1 MLKQAIACAGGL
13 MTVITTARPINARR
27 LFWIGVLALFTAAFT
42 ISLRGAVSGELK
54 AAFLDP
60 LSLSGSGALIGGV
73 LGAGFT
79 GFALTLFL
87 TSPFL
92 DYIGMRRMALCSAA
106 CFVSGTL
113 ALIFT
118 APIAAAFG
126 GGMAVYWVMFGAV
139 LVTGVGWGCVESFTN
154 PMTAALYPDDRT
166 HRLNVLHAWW
176 PAGLAVGG
184 LAGVLVGHLHFS
196 WQIVLALTPVPAL
209 IYGYLA
215 LGESFPCTEAKTMKV
230 PFKDMLLEV
239 FRRPGFFIWF
249 IAMFLTAASELA
261 PGQWV
266 QIALTKVVGMQGIL
280 LLVYISFIMFV
291 FRHFAGPIEAR
302 LTATGLLWVSSLLA
316 MIGLYLLSIAHSP
329 VSALV
334 AATFWGVGVCFMWP
348 TMLAQASKRYPRGGA
363 WSIGLIGA
371 AGALSIQ
378 FVLPAIGT
386 IYDTAKL
393 QAAGGEAA
401 FAALPADSADMAR
414 VLAFAAQQ
422 SFRTLALFP
431 AVLLI
436 VFGGLWLID
445 RRRGSNK

>member
-1 MLKQAIACAGGL
+1 MTDGAIR
-13 MTVITTARPINARR
+13 RPVNARR

-42 ISLRGAVSGELK
+42 ISLRGAVSGDLK
-54 AAFLDP
+54 AVFLDP
-60 LSLSGSGALIGGV
+60 ISLSSSGAMIGGV

-92 DYIGMRRMALCSAA
+92 DHIGMGRMAIGSAV
-106 CFVSGTL
+106 CFISGTL

-118 APIAAAFG
+118 GPIAALLG
-126 GGMAVYWVMFGAV
+126 GGMAVYWVMFFSV
-139 LVTGVGWGCVESFTN
+139 LLTGIGWGCVESFTN
-154 PMTAALYPDDRT
+154 PMTAALYPNDRT

-184 LAGVLVGHLHFS
+184 LAGVLVGKLHLS
-196 WQIVLALTPVPAL
+196 WQIVLALTPIPAL

-215 LGESFPCTEAKTMKV
+215 VGESFPSTEAKTMNV

-239 FRRPGFFIWF
+239 FRRPSFFIWF
-249 IAMFLTAASELA
+249 GAMFLTAASELA

-291 FRHFAGPIEAR
+291 FRHFAGPIESR
-302 LTATGLLWVSSLLA
+302 LTATGLLWVSSFLA
-316 MIGLYLLSIAHSP
+316 MVGLYLLSIANSP
-329 VSALV
+329 VSALI
-334 AATFWGVGVCFMWP
+334 AATFWGAGVCFMWP

-378 FVLPAIGT
+378 FVLPAIGA
-386 IYDTAKL
+386 IYDKAKL

-401 FAALPADSADMAR
+401 FAALTSDSTAMGR

-422 SFRTLALFP
+422 SFRTLAIFP

-436 VFGGLWLID
+436 VFGGLWIAD
-445 RRRGSNK
+445 RSRRSDK